1 MCQANC
7 GVHDLSHYIVENGVI
22 IPAIFVNILFCS
34 VFNKL
39 RMATYDEFNS
49 GIILPSLVQNL
60 KDILERYPDD
70 NQIIKVRAHW
80 NVHVLVHC
88 VSYLC
93 KFT

>member
-1 MCQANC
+1 
-7 GVHDLSHYIVENGVI
+7 
-22 IPAIFVNILFCS
+22 
-34 VFNKL
+34 
-39 RMATYDEFNS
+39 MATYDEFNS

-70 NQIIKVRAHW
+70 NQIIKVRAHL
-80 NVHVLVHC
+80 NVHVHC